1 MQRGAQ
7 SELQA
12 KGTLLKDIASWLEG
26 TDDALE
32 NCMTGENTH
41 KPYLPNYD
49 LSHDKPFPGEGEI
62 DFPVP
67 FPGDGELDFPVAPG
81 FFESQNRPA
90 LGWGNANPSAPGI

>member
-32 NCMTGENTH
+32 NCMTGEIT
-41 KPYLPNYD
+41 LQPNLTNDD
-49 LSHDKPFPGEGEI
+49 LTHDKPFPGDGEI
-62 DFPVP
+62 V
-67 FPGDGELDFPVAPG
+67 FPVAPG